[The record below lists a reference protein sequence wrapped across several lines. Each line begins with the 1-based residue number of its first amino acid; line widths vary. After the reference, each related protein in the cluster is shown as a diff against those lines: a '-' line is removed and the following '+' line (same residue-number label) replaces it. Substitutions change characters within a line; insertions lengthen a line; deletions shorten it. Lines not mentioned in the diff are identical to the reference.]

1 MNHVLPMV
9 FSFLVSG
16 MVAAAF
22 ISIMVCGALDG
33 LSRLNFF
40 RDRRNTQLGAG
51 ERDAGIGNVR

>member
-33 LSRLNFF
+33 LSRLSIF
-40 RDRRNTQLGAG
+40 RGRRNTQAGAG

>member
-22 ISIMVCGALDG
+22 ISILVCGALDG
-33 LSRLNFF
+33 LSRLPIF
-40 RDRRNTQLGAG
+40 RTRRTTGTVVAQSDT
-51 ERDAGIGNVR
+51 RI

>member
-22 ISIMVCGALDG
+22 IAILVCGALDG
-33 LSRLNFF
+33 LSRLNIF
-40 RDRRNTQLGAG
+40 RSRSSAQVTSTQRG
-51 ERDAGIGNVR
+51 EGRI

>member
-33 LSRLNFF
+33 LSRLSFI
-40 RDRRNTQLGAG
+40 RGRRNTQADAG
-51 ERDAGIGNVR
+51 ERDGIGNVR